1 VSQKFSRSEKISANF
16 VPDFRDWVANSKNY
30 KLKTKQKGMT
40 PMNTLIK
47 FSDAL
52 CHPISARRPTW
63 LRGGFMNTTREQL
76 AEIGRAFARG
86 DKRTVDQ
93 ACEELKATSL
103 RRLRKTVSRN
113 SPLNSWKEMKGS
125 FMSQRIFNSNTCRI
139 LFATCLSAL
148 CLIALSTQAATITV
162 INGNDSGPGSLRQ
175 ALADANDGDTINF
188 DASLNY
194 ISLYYNQLVVD
205 KSVTISGPGA
215 ANLWVIGSGNNRV
228 FYIGVGKTVTISAL
242 RMVNGYGDVGGGAIY
257 NDHSTLTVSD
267 CAIDG
272 NLSDDR
278 GGGIYNNGVSGS
290 ATLTIN
296 NSRVSGNLVGN
307 AGGGIYNDGYQ
318 GSATLTINNSTLS
331 DNSAV
336 YAGSN
341 GGAIVN
347 DGSEGSAT
355 LTVSNSTLS
364 DNSSAN
370 VGGGIYN
377 AGFYGSETLT
387 VNNSTISSNSA
398 DYRGGGIFND
408 GAFGSA
414 TLAVTNSTL
423 SGNSAG
429 FDGGGIF
436 SSGGAGS
443 ATLTITNST
452 VSGNAAASFAGGI
465 YNDGAFGSATLAV
478 SNSTISGNS
487 AATFAGGIFNDGDF
501 LGSGGSAT
509 LEIGDTILKTG
520 SLGANIENYEGTV
533 TSHGYNLSSD
543 NGGGVLTATG
553 DQINTDPLLGPLRD
567 NGGPTFTHELLSGS
581 PAIGAGDPNF
591 TPPPYYDQRDSGY
604 DRVANGR
611 IDIGAFEVQAVPS
624 PYAGQVQQPINA
636 DGSSVFS
643 VRRGVVPVKF
653 TLTQGG
659 VATCALPAA
668 TIAVTRTAG
677 GTTGQ
682 IDESV
687 YSGSADTGSNFRIDS
702 CRYIYNLSVS
712 ALGVGTYRVDI
723 KINGNVVGSAVFQ
736 LK

>member
-1 VSQKFSRSEKISANF
+1 
-16 VPDFRDWVANSKNY
+16 
-30 KLKTKQKGMT
+30 
-40 PMNTLIK
+40 MNTQ
-47 FSDAL
+47 
-52 CHPISARRPTW
+52 
-63 LRGGFMNTTREQL
+63 M
-76 AEIGRAFARG
+76 
-86 DKRTVDQ
+86 
-93 ACEELKATSL
+93 
-103 RRLRKTVSRN
+103 KT
-113 SPLNSWKEMKGS
+113 L
-125 FMSQRIFNSNTCRI
+125 MSQLIFNSNTCRI

-148 CLIALSTQAATITV
+148 CLAALSAEAATITV
-162 INGNDSGPGSLRQ
+162 INSADGGPGSLRQ
-175 ALADANDGDTINF
+175 ALVDANDGDTINF
-188 DASLNY
+188 DASVNF
-194 ISLYYNQLVVD
+194 IGVVSTELVVD

-215 ANLWVIGSGNNRV
+215 ANLFLDNYGVNRV
-228 FYIGVGKTVTISAL
+228 FHITSAVTVSISGLTIIDGVAAD
-242 RMVNGYGDVGGGAIY
+242 RGGGIL
-257 NDHSTLTVSD
+257 NDHSTLTVSN
-267 CAIDG
+267 CTINGNQVYAGGGGGIYNDG
-272 NLSDDR
+272 EAGSASLEINNSSVIYNGSNDR

-296 NSRVSGNLVGN
+296 NSIVSGNVVGS

-318 GSATLTINNSTLS
+318 GSATLTITNSTLS

-336 YAGSN
+336 SAGSN

-347 DGSEGSAT
+347 NGLEGSAT

-377 AGFYGSETLT
+377 GGFYGSETLT

-414 TLAVTNSTL
+414 TLAVTNSTI
-423 SGNSAG
+423 SDNSAG

-452 VSGNAAASFAGGI
+452 VSGNSAASFAGGI
-465 YNDGAFGSATLAV
+465 YNDGAFGSTTLTMN
-478 SNSTISGNS
+478 NSTLSGNS
-487 AATFAGGIFNDGDF
+487 AYFAGGIFNDGDF
-501 LGSGGSAT
+501 FGSGGSAT

-520 SLGANIENYEGTV
+520 SSGANIENYEGAV

-553 DQINTDPLLGPLRD
+553 DQINTDPLLGPLQD
-567 NGGPTFTHELLSGS
+567 NGGPTFTHALLTGS
-581 PAIGAGDPNF
+581 PAIDAGDPNF
-591 TPPPYYDQRDSGY
+591 NPNSFNPPMVYDQRGTGFN
-604 DRVANGR
+604 RVVNGR
-611 IDIGAFEVQAVPS
+611 VDIGAFEVQAVPS

-636 DGSSVFS
+636 DGTSVFS

-659 VATCALPAA
+659 VATCTLPPA
-668 TIAVTRTAG
+668 TIAVTRTSG
-677 GTTGQ
+677 GATGA

-687 YSGSADTGSNFRIDS
+687 YTGSADTGSNFRIS
-702 CRYIYNLSVS
+702 NCQYIYNLSAS

-723 KINGNVVGSAVFQ
+723 KINNQVVGSGIFQ